1 MNYAKKTL
9 AATLVLAFCFA
20 LSSCNNSILATTDKY
35 EYRDVEGGT
44 ALYRYTSIS
53 TVDKMEVPDFVDGKP
68 VIEIMDH
75 AISSAEY
82 IKTITIGANVE
93 KIGDWAITNCPSL
106 EKFMISSNNK
116 HFCIDENGILYN
128 KDKTVLMV
136 YPNARVRIE
145 RDKDGNITK
154 GGEITLPGSVK
165 KINATA
171 FYLSTEIYKV
181 NFNEGLEEVGD
192 YAFMKCYN
200 LSDITLPSTLK
211 KIGTDGFSY
220 CDSLTELEI
229 PASVSELGDYAFFSL
244 ASSIQQIII
253 NRPLDEFDFVG
264 KDWIPNKN
272 GTARQRVEVIL
283 AEEERSPGIE

>member
-1 MNYAKKTL
+1 M
-9 AATLVLAFCFA
+9 FCLLF
-20 LSSCNNSILATTDKY
+20 SSCNNSILATTDKY

-53 TVDKMEVPDFVDGKP
+53 TVNKMEVPDFVDGKP

-106 EKFMISSNNK
+106 EKFVINEDNNY
-116 HFCIDENGILYN
+116 FCVDENGILYN

-145 RDKDGNITK
+145 KDRDGNIIK
-154 GGEITLPGSVK
+154 GGEITLPDSVK

-200 LSDITLPSTLK
+200 LSNITLPSTLK

-220 CDSLTELEI
+220 CDSMTELEI
-229 PASVSELGDYAFFSL
+229 PAGVSELGDYAFFSL
-244 ASSIQQIII
+244 SSSIQQIII
-253 NRPLDEFDFVG
+253 NRPLDEFEFVG
-264 KDWIPNKN
+264 KDWIPNKK

-283 AEEERSPGIE
+283 AEE